1 MNMKTDEIKKL
12 VFEALGETSAVFMS
26 KEEKGTEI
34 VMPTKELE
42 KIGDELVEK
51 LSDLIYFMQ

>member
-1 MNMKTDEIKKL
+1 MKTDEIKKL